1 MNNFL
6 IDGFNLVFRAHYAF
20 KDLTTSKGIHSG
32 GFYGFLTTLKS
43 LKSKRLDCRFYVA
56 WDNMSQR
63 KKVAFPEYKAN
74 RPEFQ
79 IGGLVQDLKETLKT
93 FNIAQIECPG
103 EEADDVLS
111 SFVDR
116 SEAFTYIYS
125 SDKDLLQMVKDGKA
139 VLIRPKVGKTLERVY
154 DEEAVKTEFGVTPE
168 DFATYLSLKGD
179 SVDNIP
185 GTTVPSKIVAAL
197 VSKYHTVEGILQGL
211 KEEKLTDLQR
221 HNIQSSEQQLMVNWE
236 LTKLRTDL
244 DYSCIK
250 GSSNPIALQGMLNKY
265 EIRAISAEDYVSLF
279 DRETVFLSR
288 RGPALKTTSLFEG
301 TGE

>member
-6 IDGFNLVFRAHYAF
+6 IDGFNLVFRAHFAF
-20 KDLTTSKGIHSG
+20 KELTTSKGVHSG
-32 GFYGFLTTLKS
+32 GFYGFLTTLRS
-43 LKSKRLDCRFYVA
+43 LKAKRLDCRFYVA
-56 WDNMSQR
+56 WDNASQR

-79 IGGLVQDLKETLKT
+79 IGGLVHDLKDVLKS
-93 FNIAQIECPG
+93 FNIAQIECCG
-103 EEADDVLS
+103 EEADDVMA

-116 SEAFTYIYS
+116 SETLTYIYS

-154 DEEAVKTEFGVTPE
+154 DEEAVKAEFGVTPE

-185 GTTVPSKIVAAL
+185 GTTVPSKIIAAL

-250 GSSNPIALQGMLNKY
+250 GSSNPIVLQDMLNRY
-265 EIRAISAEDYVSLF
+265 EIKAISAEDYVSLF
-279 DRETVFLSR
+279 DKETVFLSR

-301 TGE
+301 GEE